1 MDPVGCDAGDH
12 CVLTYKKKNQLKI
25 DCFLLSET
33 ILSLFLVKQGI
44 LWISVLAGTACSMA
58 VASFLEA
65 LWAVLEESQ

>member
-12 CVLTYKKKNQLKI
+12 CVLTYKKIQLRI
-25 DCFLLSET
+25 DCFLLYET

-58 VASFLEA
+58 VASFPKA